1 MNVLNR
7 DIKQITKTQIKFSI
21 VKTTMWEM
29 KNTLIVI
36 NVRWDTLEAKINK
49 LEGIEN
55 KSNQKWI
62 REKKDWMKKIYQQ
75 ISVKCETT
83 SSSQVW
89 GNWLSTVLGNGW
101 QKILKYIMAQS
112 FQCK

>member
-62 REKKDWMKKIYQQ
+62 REKKDWMKKYINRYQW
-75 ISVKCETT
+75 SVK
-83 SSSQVW
+83 QLQAV
-89 GNWLSTVLGNGW
+89 
-101 QKILKYIMAQS
+101 KYGVTG
-112 FQCK
+112 FPQCWEMGGKKYLNI